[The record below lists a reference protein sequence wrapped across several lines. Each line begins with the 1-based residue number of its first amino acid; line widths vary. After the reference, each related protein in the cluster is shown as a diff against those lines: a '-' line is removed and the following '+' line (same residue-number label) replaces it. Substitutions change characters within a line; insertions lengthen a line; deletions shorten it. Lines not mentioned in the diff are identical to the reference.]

1 MAHQLA
7 TWANQT
13 TNQLPPLL
21 GGWAPSATA
30 GDLWRQLDA
39 LGDADR
45 LWLHQQYFARLGGR
59 GDEIKFR
66 LALGKI
72 QCRWQKMASTVLVSS
87 FGLGFALGP

>member
-1 MAHQLA
+1 MPGQPAA
-7 TWANQT
+7 AC
-13 TNQLPPLL
+13 

-45 LWLHQQYFARLGGR
+45 LWVHQQYFARLGGR